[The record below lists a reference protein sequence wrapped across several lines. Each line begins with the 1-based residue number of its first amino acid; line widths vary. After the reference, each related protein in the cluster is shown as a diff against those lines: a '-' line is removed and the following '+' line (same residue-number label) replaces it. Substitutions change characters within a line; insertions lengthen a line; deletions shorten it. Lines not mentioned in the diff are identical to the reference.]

1 MTSDTNQYI
10 MIVDDEASIV
20 SMLEDVMSLAGYNC
34 RGFTH
39 PEKALDAFKIEPEM
53 YKVVI
58 TDLTMPYLK
67 GDDFALAVTAIN
79 PECMIIVST
88 GFQAEHLKDKLKN
101 YTVLQKPYKTE
112 SLLKLIQKKKLK
124 WTVATVIATY

>member
-10 MIVDDEASIV
+10 MIVDDEDNMV
-20 SMLEDVMSLAGYNC
+20 SMLEDVISLAGYKC

-39 PEKALDAFKIEPEM
+39 PKKALDAFKIEPEV

-67 GDDFALAVTAIN
+67 GDDFALALSAIN
-79 PECMIIVST
+79 PNCMIIVST

-101 YTVLQKPYKTE
+101 YIVLQKPYKIDILL
-112 SLLKLIQKKKLK
+112 SLIKKKF
-124 WTVATVIATY
+124 